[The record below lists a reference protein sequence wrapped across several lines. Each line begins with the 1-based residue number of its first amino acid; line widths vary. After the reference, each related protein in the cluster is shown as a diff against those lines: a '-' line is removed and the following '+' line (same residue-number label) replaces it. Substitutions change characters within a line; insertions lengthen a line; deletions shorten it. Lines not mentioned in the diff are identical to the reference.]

1 MPSTGSRNT
10 DILERLD
17 RIEVMVSAIHS
28 MLMHEK
34 QGQAEEIEKY
44 IQRWREGLLEPV
56 PVAD

>member
-1 MPSTGSRNT
+1 MPSTGSRNS

-17 RIEVMVSAIHS
+17 RIEVLISAVHS
-28 MLMHEK
+28 MLLHEK

-44 IQRWREGLLEPV
+44 IQRWKEDLREPV